1 MAFESEK
8 THCSYATE
16 QNLLRKTLIFV
27 KLVFLYLRNYNLNLR
42 IASIL
47 TFNGGLTQ
55 CVNVEVG
62 SNYLK
67 NRNK

>member
-1 MAFESEK
+1 M
-8 THCSYATE
+8 HCSNVAE

-47 TFNGGLTQ
+47 AFNGGLTQ

-62 SNYLK
+62 SNATNPETLV
-67 NRNK
+67 RI